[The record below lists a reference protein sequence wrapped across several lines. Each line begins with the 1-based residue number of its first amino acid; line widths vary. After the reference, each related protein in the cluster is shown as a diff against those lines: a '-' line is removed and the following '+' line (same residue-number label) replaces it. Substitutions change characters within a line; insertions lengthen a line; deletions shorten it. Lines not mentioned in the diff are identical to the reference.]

1 MPFAHVTLPTRSVE
15 ETATFFERTLL
26 YRRRPVPSNS
36 PVEVVW
42 LELGPGHDMH
52 VFFVAGFQVSP
63 FEGEFGRH
71 VAVWYSKAQLAGL
84 KRRLANEGA
93 ELMEPVRATAVERF
107 FFREPIN
114 GYVFEVIGS
123 DP

>member
-1 MPFAHVTLPTRSVE
+1 
-15 ETATFFERTLL
+15 
-26 YRRRPVPSNS
+26 
-36 PVEVVW
+36 
-42 LELGPGHDMH
+42 MH

-71 VAVWYSKAQLAGL
+71 VAVSYSKAQLAGL
-84 KRRLANEGA
+84 KRRRANEGA